1 MKTKKIISI
10 FIIISLITVMI
21 LSFTACSPVEKGDD
35 EYVWIGPPPD
45 PPKVISYVYTYN
57 YNEATENNTE
67 SSIELKPEEYRQK
80 TLVVPIRDG
89 FEFEGWYADWFLK
102 TPVSDKEGNVIIGDE
117 FFDIESNDL
126 YAKWSKKNAPV
137 YPILMVF
144 VTEVDAILEATDGT
158 RIPVK
163 YSMSETERKICELIP
178 PQFKLYLDAMLNG
191 TVQFKVDA
199 YFTTKVLG
207 ARSFTKCYT
216 YGLGLSEPVVEYGL
230 DALNI
235 PELGGMEWPEINGL
249 PSDDVIEGDGILSK
263 YRSIITTFNMN
274 DYDEVLHITAG
285 SGYRKYAYM
294 HMEVLFYSLMI
305 QNTPFEAILDL
316 NSEVSKKW
324 LAGYLYFYLH
334 EFTHSVEYYI
344 DTIKM
349 AQNDYHEVSKYYAF
363 NRRDKGQSGDS
374 GIEVIRQFLCNLVEI
389 DGEKYGIPYSFW
401 NS

>member
-1 MKTKKIISI
+1 MKKAISVLLLFTIVIIM
-10 FIIISLITVMI
+10 T
-21 LSFTACSPVEKGDD
+21 LSFSACIKNDLVDD
-35 EYVWIGPPPD
+35 GKSGWTEPPPK
-45 PPKVISYVYTYN
+45 PPKVVSYEYTYN
-57 YNEATENNTE
+57 YNEATANNIE
-67 SSIELKPEEYRQK
+67 RSIELKPEEYKQK
-80 TLVVPIRDG
+80 ALVVPTRDG

-117 FFDIESNDL
+117 FFDIESNNL
-126 YAKWSKKNAPV
+126 YAKWSNKNAPI

-144 VTEVDAILEATDGT
+144 VTEVDAILEASDGT
-158 RIPVK
+158 SIPVK
-163 YSMSETERKICELIP
+163 YSMSETERKICELVP

-199 YFTTKVLG
+199 YFTTKGLG

-230 DALNI
+230 DAINI

-249 PSDDVIEGDGILSK
+249 PSEAEIEGDGILSK
-263 YRSIITTFNMN
+263 YRSIITTFNLN

-285 SGYRKYAYM
+285 SGHRKYAYM
-294 HMEVLFYSLMI
+294 HMEVLFYSMMI
-305 QNTPFEAILDL
+305 QNTPLEAVLDL
-316 NSEVSKKW
+316 NSESSKIW
-324 LAGYLYFYLH
+324 LACYMSLYLH

-349 AQNDYHEVSKYYAF
+349 AQNDFHEVSKYYAF
-363 NRRDKGQSGDS
+363 NKWDKGQSGVRE
-374 GIEVIRQFLCNLVEI
+374 IEVIRQFLCNLVEI

-401 NS
+401 GN